1 MVFIMAFS
9 LSLVFF
15 LWDYFLSIPGIIVF
29 CLQITSLHRE
39 VEKVKLDQ
47 KRWETEPLGW
57 FFFFFFFLHHFAL
70 CGSSRMYIAS
80 KPVLNCRSFSFQIG
94 SGARLH
100 SVSAERAWRLVDP
113 SGGVCEGTE
122 WDYLFAACRWR
133 TGEDVRQKSV
143 WTCAETD

>member
-1 MVFIMAFS
+1 M
-9 LSLVFF
+9 FF
-15 LWDYFLSIPGIIVF
+15 YNGFLTSTRFLFMRLLFEYSWYNCLLLTDYF
-29 CLQITSLHRE
+29 ITQRSRE
-39 VEKVKLDQ
+39 SEAWSEEVRNWTLE
-47 KRWETEPLGW
+47 
-57 FFFFFFFLHHFAL
+57 FFFFFLHHFAL

-122 WDYLFAACRWR
+122 WDYLFAARRWR